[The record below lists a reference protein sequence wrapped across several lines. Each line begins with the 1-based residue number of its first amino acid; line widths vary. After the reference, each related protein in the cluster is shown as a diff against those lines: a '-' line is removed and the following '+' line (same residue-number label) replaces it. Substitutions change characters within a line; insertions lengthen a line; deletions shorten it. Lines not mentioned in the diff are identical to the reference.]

1 MNFTKNWSP
10 VTTLSGETVYRPTI
24 GVFVREVDGFSIY
37 DFMVDSGAD
46 LSMAPYSLFCKLGK
60 RWEDGEERHL
70 RGISPKEECVVEGRV
85 HDIDILIWEI
95 SVQINIPICFVKENV
110 PFILGRESFFD
121 YFIITFDKS
130 AKKTTLDFV
139 DTPI

>member
-1 MNFTKNWSP
+1 MKLTKNWSP
-10 VTTLSGETVYRPTI
+10 VTTPSGETIYRPTI

-46 LSMAPYSLFCKLGK
+46 LSMAPYSLFCKLDK
-60 RWEDGEERHL
+60 KWKDGEKRIL
-70 RGISPKEECVVEGRV
+70 RGISPKEECIVEGRV
-85 HDIDILIWEI
+85 HAVDIFIWEI

-121 YFIITFDKS
+121 YFIITFDKP
-130 AKKTTLDFV
+130 AKKTAFNFV
-139 DTPI
+139 DIF